1 MCPQSEHKSLGSPSP
16 PWEGRTANRQ
26 GQPNL
31 VDQADQSA
39 KQDGCYL
46 DDKLG
51 VNKNFLYCQ
60 SFLTFGLQALFT
72 RAEWDTA
79 NEQNRFIHRPISS
92 REGLTMH
99 SLGADCLA

>member
-1 MCPQSEHKSLGSPSP
+1 MRAHSERKSFGSPSP

-31 VDQADQSA
+31 VDHADQSA
-39 KQDGCYL
+39 KQNGCYL
-46 DDKLG
+46 DDKLD

-60 SFLTFGLQALFT
+60 SFLIFGIQALIT

-79 NEQNRFIHRPISS
+79 NEQDRFIHRRISS
-92 REGLTMH
+92 REGFTMH
-99 SLGADCLA
+99 SLGADGWA